1 MVCSLFLW
9 HICNT
14 IVLYFSCK
22 FIYFCS
28 CFVPILLSLKF
39 INFNFAITWYY
50 FLESEPRTR
59 PDTDPTRSP
68 NPESTE
74 SRDPKTEQLF
84 GMWRSSR
91 KEAKKNP
98 QPVKAGGFTRTI
110 YRVISS
116 DVLTCNHLR
125 KEHGL
130 SHRLLWIPYPF
141 HNHARQLNLNIY

>member
-1 MVCSLFLW
+1 MYISCIFIVYSLFLW

-50 FLESEPRTR
+50 SSESEPRTR

-98 QPVKAGGFTRTI
+98 QPVKAGGFSRTI
-110 YRVISS
+110 YRVI
-116 DVLTCNHLR
+116 LPCCNRILW
-125 KEHGL
+125 
-130 SHRLLWIPYPF
+130 RLLPVWTKPKHLI
-141 HNHARQLNLNIY
+141 